1 MLITEWALY
10 FENLKILVVKSFIS
24 PVVISFSKA
33 TIKRVFFF
41 LQNKHGNEMV
51 ITFSWMYC
59 IIKCFKICVHQ
70 SIKYVQFSPEYLKCL
85 YFMSVIKFSP
95 EGDILKLYS
104 WSSIKERGKKKK
116 RTFYLPSWNYQD
128 VTVSMTSQSSK
139 CKKQNQ
145 CPFLKDCSRTD

>member
-1 MLITEWALY
+1 
-10 FENLKILVVKSFIS
+10 
-24 PVVISFSKA
+24 
-33 TIKRVFFF
+33 
-41 LQNKHGNEMV
+41 
-51 ITFSWMYC
+51 
-59 IIKCFKICVHQ
+59 
-70 SIKYVQFSPEYLKCL
+70 
-85 YFMSVIKFSP
+85 MSVIKFSP

-145 CPFLKDCSRTD
+145 CPFLKDCSRTDMQLISSETKKKIICTINHL